1 MASYILFSFIID
13 IFIFRLKF
21 KILLQKY
28 IFTPKKQKIEFI
40 ARFRLLHFGLNK
52 DVTIRKLSLEKNTT
66 VLNRKKRNLF
76 SKRSVIDKNHI
87 CFLKIKY

>member
-52 DVTIRKLSLEKNTT
+52 DATIRKLSLEKNTAI
-66 VLNRKKRNLF
+66 LNRKKGIYFQKEVL
-76 SKRSVIDKNHI
+76 
-87 CFLKIKY
+87 LTKITFVF